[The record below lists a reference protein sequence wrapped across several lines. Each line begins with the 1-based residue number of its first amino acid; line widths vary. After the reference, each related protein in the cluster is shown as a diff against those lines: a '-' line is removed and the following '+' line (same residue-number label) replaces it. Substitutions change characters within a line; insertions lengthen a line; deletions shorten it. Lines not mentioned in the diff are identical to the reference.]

1 VKPETIKS
9 IGAKLAERV
18 QMVAPVLRHAA
29 ILWVDDHPEYNAP
42 ETRILTS
49 IGINVEAVRSTA
61 EALARLA
68 KKPYSVVISDMERE
82 GVKDAG
88 IQLLQQMQAHGI
100 ETPTIFYAA
109 GYDPARGTPP
119 NAAGMTNRA
128 DDLLNDVLDALERV

>member
-88 IQLLQQMQAHGI
+88 IQLLQ
-100 ETPTIFYAA
+100 
-109 GYDPARGTPP
+109 
-119 NAAGMTNRA
+119 
-128 DDLLNDVLDALERV
+128 